1 MPIMVLQDTI
11 WSFQILNRVL
21 YLFQSE
27 APKRCS
33 ELFFFIE
40 CSLLEFRD
48 EVSSDDD
55 AVLAN
60 CKGIVMIV
68 VPTYTLVSELNV
80 GLQA

>member
-1 MPIMVLQDTI
+1 MLEIT
-11 WSFQILNRVL
+11 
-21 YLFQSE
+21 
-27 APKRCS
+27 
-33 ELFFFIE
+33 FFIE
-40 CSLLEFRD
+40 CSLLVFRD